1 MDSAAGADDDAT
13 FELIARQ
20 RTALADLTEGFDE
33 SDWDTPSLAQG
44 WRVHEVVA
52 HLTMPFGVRLP
63 ALVAGMIRHR
73 GDFDAYAD
81 RWARRTAREHTG
93 PQLAGS
99 LRAHAHSR
107 FTPPGMGPI
116 APLVDLVVHRLDIAV
131 PLGLDR
137 APDTAVLPPT
147 LDFLTGRA
155 ARNFGV
161 SPQRIAGRR
170 FEATD
175 VEWAHGEG
183 PVVRAPATDLIL
195 LWCRGRALP
204 SQ

>member
-1 MDSAAGADDDAT
+1 MDDDAI
-13 FELIARQ
+13 FDLIARQ
-20 RTALADLTEGFDE
+20 RTALADLAADFDATA
-33 SDWDTPSLAQG
+33 WATPSLAEG

-73 GDFDAYAD
+73 GNFDAYAD
-81 RWARRTAREHTG
+81 RWARRAAREHTG
-93 PQLAGS
+93 PELAGS

-137 APDTAVLPPT
+137 VPDTAVLPPS

-155 ARNFGV
+155 AKNFGV

-175 VEWAHGEG
+175 LEWAHGQG

-195 LWCRGRALP
+195 LWCRGLALP
-204 SQ
+204 SD

>member
-1 MDSAAGADDDAT
+1 MDDDAT
-13 FELIARQ
+13 FDLIARQ
-20 RTALADLTEGFDE
+20 RTALADLADDFDE
-33 SDWDTPSLAQG
+33 SAWDTPSLAQG

-81 RWARRTAREHTG
+81 RWARRTASERSG
-93 PQLAGS
+93 PELAAS
-99 LRAHAHSR
+99 LRAHASSR

-131 PLGLDR
+131 PLGLELV
-137 APDTAVLPPT
+137 PDTAVLPPA
-147 LDFLTGRA
+147 LHFLTSRA
-155 ARNFGV
+155 AKNFGV
-161 SPQRIAGRR
+161 SAQRTAGRR

-195 LWCRGRALP
+195 LWCRGRAL
-204 SQ
+204 SRE